1 MGTTQV
7 FIASATMCGMPYDP
21 AFGLIK
27 KLGFD
32 GVELLLTK
40 RMIRNREKILYRA
53 FQHGLE
59 TTLHRWWHGPELSSR
74 VLTRIRIFP
83 KEGVRIQDVL
93 PRDYFKQT
101 VVSTYDWEER
111 ADIHP
116 IMIQPS
122 PTGYASNVMPFDE
135 MRQKLMQE
143 EVPLMHWTQALGAC
157 MGQNIL
163 DPEVQGMANRM
174 ANATRKYRVA
184 FDIGHWC
191 EYRFHPNAM
200 PADSH
205 VLLNT
210 ALDGFVDLQ
219 SQIDEIHIYDFRPD
233 TKGGVSDI
241 NLLPGDG
248 IFPIAEFLKSVK
260 VLGWKGRIVWEIH
273 PLVILKN
280 LWRPRWLWKR
290 FKELSPF
297 TRSILD

>member
-7 FIASATMCGMPYDP
+7 FLSSATMCGTPYNL
-21 AFGLIK
+21 AFELIK

-32 GVELLLTK
+32 GVELLLTN
-40 RMIRNREKILYRA
+40 RVIRHRENILYGA
-53 FQHGLE
+53 FQHQLE

-74 VLTRIRIFP
+74 ILTRLHIFP
-83 KEGVRIQDVL
+83 KEGVRIKDVL
-93 PRDYFKQT
+93 PRDDFQQV
-101 VVSTYDWEER
+101 VVSTYSWDER
-111 ADIHP
+111 VDNYK
-116 IMIQPS
+116 IMIQPA
-122 PTGYASNVMPFDE
+122 PTGYAGDVMPFE
-135 MRQKLMQE
+135 EIRQKLMQE
-143 EVPLMHWTQALGAC
+143 EVPLMHWAQALGAC

-174 ANATRKYRVA
+174 ASATRKHRVA
-184 FDIGHWC
+184 FDVGHWC
-191 EYRFHPNAM
+191 QYRFYPGAM

-233 TKGGVSDI
+233 TKGGVAGI
-241 NLLPGDG
+241 NLFPGDG

-260 VLGWKGRIVWEIH
+260 TLGWAGRIVWEIH

-280 LWRPRWLWKR
+280 LWRPRWLWQR
-290 FKELSPF
+290 LKELPQF
-297 TRSILD
+297 TRAILD